1 MSRGAMAHR
10 PPRNTSFAHVSRF
23 LEGMQARIGGGG
35 GGKYLPTFRCLAT
48 EIQERV
54 WQLASTKLNVH
65 SEKRKDTSVYIVLEE
80 LKIYIL
86 LFR

>member
-23 LEGMQARIGGGG
+23 LEGMQARIGGGE
-35 GGKYLPTFRCLAT
+35 YLPTFRCLAT